1 MDYTSQSESLDLVK
15 NRIGANNNSLDS
27 VLTTLLELTKAN
39 NTYRPYYVAGLQLE
53 QSLQEQRLSK
63 AGDAT
68 FSGLGKTIYSLFQLQ
83 ASTDQAL
90 NLDVPTG
97 FKAEDKLEHMDYNPY
112 STGSNSKPKVKP
124 SVQSRSVR
132 VKTQF

>member
-15 NRIGANNNSLDS
+15 NRIGANDNSLDS

>member
-15 NRIGANNNSLDS
+15 DRIGVNDNSLDS

-63 AGDAT
+63 AGEAT
-68 FSGLGKTIYSLFQLQ
+68 FSGLGKTIYSLFKLQ

-90 NLDVPTG
+90 DLDVPAG
-97 FKAEDKLEHMDYNPY
+97 FSATEKLDHMDYNPY
-112 STGSNSKPKVKP
+112 STSKSKPKVKP